1 MKRLLP
7 LLFLPLASCGTVSL
21 PEGLSFARP
30 KDEAPVPGV
39 VVDSRPTGAILTY
52 PHGECLTPCRI
63 DYGMTVEVQIAKL
76 GYRPVRLTVPLGAKD
91 AVIDLK
97 PLGRTAPV
105 EEESLPPL

>member
-7 LLFLPLASCGTVSL
+7 LLLLPLAACQTVSL

-39 VVDSRPTGAILTY
+39 VIDSLPTGATLTY

-91 AVIDLK
+91 AVIELR
-97 PLGRTAPV
+97 PVGRSTAV